1 MRLALLGPCD
11 GDTAALA
18 RACATALDRLEAERV
33 VYLSTDGALDDVVLA
48 WTRLLGAEGPFD
60 ERVAALLEA
69 DAGAARLA
77 LEVEHERARR
87 RLERLHSLPRPG
99 VRVIE
104 LMHDRIVLLVDDK
117 SSLDEEDLLPA
128 SIIVFGRGEPTV
140 RRVGTRVFLA
150 PGHVKKRDQ
159 GILLLEEVVGGT
171 PAIRATLCDVDGTEK
186 HRETIDAQ
194 RAARLRVHGAA

>member
-1 MRLALLGPCD
+1 VRLALLGPCD

-18 RACATALDRLEAERV
+18 RACATALDRLEADRV
-33 VYLSTDGALDDVVLA
+33 VYLSTDGALDDVVRA
-48 WTRLLGAEGPFD
+48 WAQLLGAELPLD
-60 ERVAALLEA
+60 ERLAALL
-69 DAGAARLA
+69 DAGGPRLA
-77 LEVEHERARR
+77 LEAEHERARR
-87 RLERLHSLPRPG
+87 RLERLHALPRPG

-159 GILLLEEVVGGT
+159 GVLVLDEVVGGA
-171 PAIRATLCDVDGTEK
+171 PAIRATLFDVDGNEK

>member
-18 RACATALDRLEAERV
+18 RACATALDRLEADRV
-33 VYLSTDGALDDVVLA
+33 VYLSTDGALDAVVVA
-48 WTRLLGAEGPFD
+48 WAQLLGAEAPLD
-60 ERVAALLEA
+60 ERVAALL
-69 DAGAARLA
+69 DAGADRLA
-77 LEVEHERARR
+77 LEVKNERARR
-87 RLERLHSLPRPG
+87 RLERLHALPRPG

-104 LMHDRIVLLVDDK
+104 LLHDRIVLLVDDK

-150 PGHVKKRDQ
+150 PGHVKRRDQ
-159 GILLLEEVVGGT
+159 GILVLEEVVGGT
-171 PAIRATLCDVDGTEK
+171 PAIRATLFDVEGGEK